1 MVEMSKLAGANS
13 PTTNAELVES
23 LRLGS
28 LAAPGATAGG
38 HDFCAVGVLLCLL
51 VLRLCV
57 VWSVAMLACEVES
70 GMRREIQD
78 APGDAV
84 GVVEDRVG
92 SLGRV

>member
-1 MVEMSKLAGANS
+1 MVEMSKFAGANS

-28 LAAPGATAGG
+28 LATPGATARG
-38 HDFCAVGVLLCLL
+38 HDFCVVGVLLYLL

-57 VWSVAMLACEVES
+57 VWSVVMLTCEV
-70 GMRREIQD
+70 RKWDATRIQD